1 MSAFVSN
8 SHGSKV
14 EIARSHPSSGR
25 GLAWCH
31 AMTLAVAGNTTARS
45 LHSPFQSAEDLHDSR
60 LTS

>member
-1 MSAFVSN
+1 MSVLVCN

-14 EIARSHPSSGR
+14 EIAKRLPSSGR
-25 GLAWCH
+25 EPTLRH
-31 AMTLAVAGNTTARS
+31 AVTLTVAGAATARS